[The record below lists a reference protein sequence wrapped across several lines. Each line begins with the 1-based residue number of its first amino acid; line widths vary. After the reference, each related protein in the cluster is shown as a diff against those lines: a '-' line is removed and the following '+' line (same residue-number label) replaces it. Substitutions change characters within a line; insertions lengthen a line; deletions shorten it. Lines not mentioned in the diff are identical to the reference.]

1 MEANE
6 MLDAIEA
13 ELTNEGKGVPFKR
26 YFRTSLSDEERAR
39 LRAIPN
45 LTPGDFRTVREEL
58 YYLKGRQTNAARL
71 EALEAESA
79 AKGLA
84 RAKIGF

>member
-1 MEANE
+1 MASRVSNCKFSRENLQLLTREA
-6 MLDAIEA
+6 
-13 ELTNEGKGVPFKR
+13 P
-26 YFRTSLSDEERAR
+26 DEERTR
-39 LRAIPN
+39 LQAIPN

-79 AKGLA
+79 AKGLV